1 MTQTSS
7 QPSILFVCL
16 GNICRSPL
24 AEGIFLHKARERG
37 LEGLLARGAVDSCG
51 TGGWHEGEG
60 PDRRA
65 MAVAKTRGVHLPS
78 RARKVRP
85 NSDFT
90 EFTHIIAMDASN
102 VENLLAMGAPE
113 DRVWL
118 MRSYDPAHAEGGA
131 PDVPDPY
138 YGGDDGFDNVFD
150 MLVAACEGLLD
161 EITNASSHATT

>member
-1 MTQTSS
+1 MTETAN

-24 AEGIFLHKARERG
+24 AEGIFLHMAKERG
-37 LEGLLARGAVDSCG
+37 LEGLVVDSCG

-65 MAVAKTRGVHLPS
+65 MAVAKKRGVHLPS
-78 RARKVRP
+78 RARQVRGER
-85 NSDFT
+85 DFV
-90 EFTHIIAMDASN
+90 EFTHIIAMDTSN

-113 DRVWL
+113 DRVRL
-118 MRSYDPAHAEGGA
+118 MRSYDPAHAGGDV

-150 MLVAACEGLLD
+150 MLAAACAGLLD
-161 EITNASSHATT
+161 EITNASSRAAP

>member
-1 MTQTSS
+1 MSDTEN

-24 AEGIFLHKARERG
+24 AEGIFLHLAKERG
-37 LEGLLARGAVDSCG
+37 LEGFLTKGVVDSCG

-65 MAVAKTRGVHLPS
+65 MAVAKKRGVHLPS
-78 RARKVRP
+78 RARQVRGER
-85 NSDFT
+85 DFVA
-90 EFTHIIAMDASN
+90 FTHIIAMDASN
-102 VENLLAMGAPE
+102 VDNLLAMGAPK
-113 DRVWL
+113 DRVRL
-118 MRSYDPAHAEGGA
+118 MRSYDPAHSNGEP

-138 YGGDDGFDNVFD
+138 YGGDDGFDEVVD

-161 EITNASSHATT
+161 EITAATRS